1 THSLL
6 INRSDRDLYN
16 HLTSY
21 FNIENEN
28 WIKKEASKLSASS
41 LTKNLTYDK
50 WYILQQKG
58 DEMIGN
64 TILISMMQNYGIDE
78 NGKVRRLATLP
89 EGSKSLFDKV
99 NRDNDKISIEGLTD
113 EQFTDF
119 RNMVKYVSRQIKG
132 TNTREDIS
140 VMQTNLWGQ
149 TLLQFRSWFAPMVK
163 ERYGSLTYT
172 K

>member
-1 THSLL
+1 
-6 INRSDRDLYN
+6 
-16 HLTSY
+16 
-21 FNIENEN
+21 
-28 WIKKEASKLSASS
+28 
-41 LTKNLTYDK
+41 
-50 WYILQQKG
+50 
-58 DEMIGN
+58 
-64 TILISMMQNYGIDE
+64 
-78 NGKVRRLATLP
+78 RLATLP

-172 K
+172 KEVQEFEYGRYNSLFKSLSKEKLINNISKIMLDI